1 MMRRA
6 IATLALL
13 GCALPA
19 LAQGELRDPLQAPA
33 SLRAAGPAASASAA
47 AAEAALLP
55 QHIMVVDG
63 RPYLLT
69 QGRRLG
75 VGDRWGEA
83 RILAIDDRSV
93 TLSEGGVKRRL
104 PLYQG
109 VEKTNSS
116 PPAAAAA
123 APAASQARKQRNASE
138 KS

>member
-1 MMRRA
+1 MMRRL
-6 IATLALL
+6 IVWSLALP

-33 SLRAAGPAASASAA
+33 ALRTTGPAASAAT
-47 AAEAALLP
+47 AAEAEAQLP

-63 RPYLLT
+63 RPYLVV

-83 RILAIDDRSV
+83 RILAIDEHAV

-109 VEKTNSS
+109 VEKRL
-116 PPAAAAA
+116 PGAGPV
-123 APAASQARKQRNASE
+123 RKKNASE

>member
-33 SLRAAGPAASASAA
+33 SLRAAGPAASAA
-47 AAEAALLP
+47 AAEEALLP

-63 RPYLLT
+63 RPYLMT

-116 PPAAAAA
+116 PPAAAA
-123 APAASQARKQRNASE
+123 PAASQARKQRNASE